1 MKIERHD
8 AVALLRI
15 ETGRANAIGP
25 AWLDGMN
32 AQLDALA
39 GSDAKALVITG
50 YDRFFSAGLDLPSLI
65 PLDQPAMQTFI
76 QNFSDTMLRLFDLRL
91 PVVAAVNG
99 HAVAGG
105 CVLALQADYRM
116 MADGDGKIGLNEVP
130 LGIGLPAVVVETLR
144 CQVPAASL
152 MPIALEGRLHSPH
165 EALELDLVHQVV
177 APEALLPTALEKAA
191 SLAALPS
198 AAYAQVKRSLRR
210 PVSRAIVDQNAHDS
224 ARWTETWFT
233 EAGQARIKAAVARLK
248 K

>member
-8 AVALLRI
+8 SVALLRI

-32 AQLDALA
+32 AQLDAL
-39 GSDAKALVITG
+39 GDARALVITG

-65 PLDQPAMQTFI
+65 ALSQPEMQAFI
-76 QNFSDTMLRLFDLRL
+76 QKFSDTMLRLFDLRV

-105 CVLALQADYRM
+105 CVLALQADYRF
-116 MADGDGKIGLNEVP
+116 MAHGDGRIGLNEVP
-130 LGIGLPAVVVETLR
+130 LGIGLPAVVIETLR
-144 CQVPAASL
+144 CQVPASSL
-152 MPIALEGRLHSPH
+152 MPIALEGRLLSPH
-165 EALELDLVHQVV
+165 EAHELDLVHQVL
-177 APEALLPTALEKAA
+177 APESLLPSALEKAA
-191 SLAALPS
+191 SLAALP
-198 AAYAQVKRSLRR
+198 AAAFAQVKRSLRR
-210 PVSRAIVDQNAHDS
+210 PVSRAIADQNAHDS

-233 EAGQARIKAAVARLK
+233 EAGQARIKAAVAKLK